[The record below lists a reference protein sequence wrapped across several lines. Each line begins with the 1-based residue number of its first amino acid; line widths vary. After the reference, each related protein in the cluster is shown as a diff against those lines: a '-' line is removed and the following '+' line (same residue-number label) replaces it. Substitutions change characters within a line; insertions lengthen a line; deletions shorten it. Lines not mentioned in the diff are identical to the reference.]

1 MSLGQGWELGLVMC
15 HFPARRWYGCRN
27 TGFGP
32 NFTNFLSPDR
42 LKVKPYPSKQK
53 KGGWKFAPK
62 GLRGP
67 VCWAKIVHFWKPWK
81 HAFWLSP
88 ECQEPFSM
96 LPRHTLSSFMV
107 WNAGVGRNG
116 QRQPKKY
123 FWAQTETE
131 KWPPLSNE
139 GGRLILKQGCV
150 IRCIHIIRRITFN
163 AYFTVLNKLGRI
175 IRLQSLP
182 FLAVFGLFRQ
192 FPPH

>member
-1 MSLGQGWELGLVMC
+1 MQVLV
-15 HFPARRWYGCRN
+15 RI
-27 TGFGP
+27 
-32 NFTNFLSPDR
+32 SPILLFSDSFR
-42 LKVKPYPSKQK
+42 VKPYPLKQK
-53 KGGWKFAPK
+53 KGVEICP
-62 GLRGP
+62 LVRGP
-67 VCWAKIVHFWKPWK
+67 VCWAKMLHFWKPWK
-81 HAFWLSP
+81 LAFWPSP

-96 LPRHTLSSFMV
+96 LLRHSLSSFMV